1 MGKKSKWR
9 KKTTLIWGIKDGE
22 VKKRTRG
29 GWRKWLEEKNRNWTR
44 KEGKA
49 IQRRGD
55 RNSEKRAEKQEAQ
68 QSNLVHYQDQ
78 VQIIST
84 RGKGGKGQVKRGEE
98 GEERDTLRAVC
109 VKAER
114 PAEDRNPEQRLPRL
128 AFQNMRTPSI
138 NAFFLLF
145 LSFSLRGGGGGIHG
159 EGSCV
164 ASALFT
170 GAAAAAAGTTA
181 GTTANGEERA
191 RGSAITSVFSMSA
204 TGRFESSFRVALVGS
219 WSPVPCLT
227 IVYILILSMS
237 RFIRMFCKEIIN
249 KCSLSFWS

>member
-1 MGKKSKWR
+1 M
-9 KKTTLIWGIKDGE
+9 
-22 VKKRTRG
+22 
-29 GWRKWLEEKNRNWTR
+29 
-44 KEGKA
+44 
-49 IQRRGD
+49 
-55 RNSEKRAEKQEAQ
+55 
-68 QSNLVHYQDQ
+68 
-78 VQIIST
+78 
-84 RGKGGKGQVKRGEE
+84 KRGEE
-98 GEERDTLRAVC
+98 GEERHTLRAVC

-145 LSFSLRGGGGGIHG
+145 LSFSLRGGGGIHG

-170 GAAAAAAGTTA
+170 GAAAAA

-219 WSPVPCLT
+219 
-227 IVYILILSMS
+227 
-237 RFIRMFCKEIIN
+237 
-249 KCSLSFWS
+249 